1 MQNELSFCIQDDA
14 RGTKQKRK
22 KGGKDYLV
30 WGAADGLSN
39 MRLVVALVE

>member
-1 MQNELSFCIQDDA
+1 VFNLTPYMQNELSFCIQDDA

-30 WGAADGLSN
+30 
-39 MRLVVALVE
+39 